1 MVLNGNGR
9 AGAAAAAA
17 DRVKAQGLHR
27 RQRRQ
32 RGGDHAAHAD
42 HVPPGYG
49 AEASRLGRD
58 LRIRVVRPLD
68 GMSPRQLLGA
78 HLVLILGK

>member
-1 MVLNGNGR
+1 MYR
-9 AGAAAAAA
+9 
-17 DRVKAQGLHR
+17 
-27 RQRRQ
+27 
-32 RGGDHAAHAD
+32 
-42 HVPPGYG
+42 PGYG

-58 LRIRVVRPLD
+58 LRIRVIRPLD